1 MKTSDLIN
9 RVPASS
15 TISMAQKARD
25 LAATGID
32 IISLTL
38 GEPDFD
44 TPDFI
49 KEAGKKALDDGFT
62 KYSPIPGLVSFREA
76 IVNKFKREND
86 LDFTID
92 QIVVSTG
99 AKQTLANIVL
109 CTTNKGDEVLLPAPF
124 WVSYEGLA
132 IMADAKVV
140 IVKTS
145 IDNDFKMN
153 ADELRAHLTEKTRLM
168 IFSSPCN
175 PTGSLYSK
183 AELESLA
190 EVIKD
195 YPNLL
200 VVSDEIYEHINFT
213 GEKNFSIGAIPSI
226 KDQVV
231 TVNGMAKGFSMT
243 GWRIGYMGGPLW
255 LAKACS
261 KLQGQFTSGANTMA
275 QKASEVALNSPLD
288 ETYAMRD
295 TFLKRRDL
303 FLELLGK
310 VEGLKLNVPEGAFYV
325 FPDVSAF
332 FGKSFGEYKIE
343 NDSDVVRYLLEA
355 AHVAT
360 VDGESFGNGD
370 CIRLSYAAS
379 EEKLIEA
386 AARIK
391 TALDKLV

>member
-153 ADELRAHLTEKTRLM
+153 ADELRAHLTEKTKLM